1 MKIKELPEDIREIAL
16 QRVNDCGDNF
26 RPNKQ
31 LSILEVDIGYAFHW
45 DSTPEGEDMWCDVN
59 DKKYG
64 SFRDFH
70 KNPPTTPQVPN
81 KYQVHIKGNPC
92 DVYDVLKAF
101 DVRNPAIQHA
111 IKKLLMPGRRGH
123 KDKLQDLLEAKQ
135 SIVRAINLENE

>member
-1 MKIKELPEDIREIAL
+1 MKIGELPEDIYEVAL
-16 QRVNDCGDNF
+16 QRVDEYGINIGLNLNDLDLTFAFNWSFTPEGVGIWSD
-26 RPNKQ
+26 
-31 LSILEVDIGYAFHW
+31 VDIGDF
-45 DSTPEGEDMWCDVN
+45 D
-59 DKKYG
+59 

-70 KNPPTTPQVPN
+70 NNVPSQVSS
-81 KYQVHIKGNPC
+81 KYQVNIKGTPC

>member
-1 MKIKELPEDIREIAL
+1 MKIKELPEDIRDIAISRYFSDNEYPRTSDDLPLEEELVTAFNWQNTDEGVEIWS
-16 QRVNDCGDNF
+16 D
-26 RPNKQ
+26 
-31 LSILEVDIGYAFHW
+31 VDIGDF
-45 DSTPEGEDMWCDVN
+45 D
-59 DKKYG
+59 

-70 KNPPTTPQVPN
+70 NNVPSQVSS
-81 KYQVHIKGNPC
+81 KYQVNIKGTPC

>member
-16 QRVNDCGDNF
+16 QRVNDCGDDF

-45 DSTPEGEDMWCDVN
+45 DSTPECDEIWYDVN
-59 DKKYG
+59 EGYFD
-64 SFRDFH
+64 SFREFH
-70 KNPPTTPQVPN
+70 KKPPTTPQAAN
-81 KYQVHIKGNPC
+81 KYQVNIKGTPC

-101 DVRNPAIQHA
+101 QVCNPAIQHA
-111 IKKLLMPGRRGH
+111 IKKLLMPGKRGH